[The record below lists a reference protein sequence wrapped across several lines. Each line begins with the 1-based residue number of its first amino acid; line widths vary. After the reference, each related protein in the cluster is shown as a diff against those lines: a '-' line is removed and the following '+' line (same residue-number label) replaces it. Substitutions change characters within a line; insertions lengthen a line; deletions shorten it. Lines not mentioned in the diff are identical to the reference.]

1 MPHDKALKRGF
12 TLLEMFYWMTCGSFN
27 TYMVSY
33 LTAVRGVS
41 ASGAGLMLALV
52 MASAC
57 AGQFILGSLCDK
69 RQNNRRVFIFG
80 MGATILLQLGIYF
93 SPSLWLLGAFYVALG
108 FVQQALSPV
117 LDTWLIRSFPNDRD
131 AYSPIRALGSLSY
144 AAVMVIMGFS
154 VEKIGH
160 IVMPVYSSLLAGAGI
175 FVAVR
180 MPEIPALEP
189 AAQAGERAALR
200 TLPPVVWLFIACMG
214 VMGVA
219 NMPLLNM
226 NLLVIENVGGTVSA
240 MGVATAFN
248 TVAEF
253 LVMRFPRPYRNLTA
267 RHRMLLAGCVYIAST
282 VMMGLAGS
290 VWVLYIVYFLNGMGY
305 GLILPA
311 RRQFVNE
318 VAPENALNRVHSLG
332 DMAYSN
338 FGGLF
343 GNQTAGL
350 LIDSRGVRFM
360 IGTSVCIQLAGVAIM
375 GTFKRAI
382 AQNDRNRTN
391 VM

>member
-1 MPHDKALKRGF
+1 MPRDKALKRGF
-12 TLLEMFYWMTCGSFN
+12 TLLEMLYWTTCGTFN

-52 MASAC
+52 MGSAC
-57 AGQFILGSLCDK
+57 AGQFIIGSLCDK

-80 MGATILLQLGIYF
+80 MAATILLQLGIYF

-108 FVQQALSPV
+108 FVQQSLSPV

-144 AAVMVIMGFS
+144 AVVMVIMGFS

-160 IVMPVYSSLLAGAGI
+160 VVMPVYSSLLACAGI

-189 AAQAGERAALR
+189 AAQAGKRAALR

-214 VMGVA
+214 VLGVA
-219 NMPLLNM
+219 NIPLLNM
-226 NLLVIENVGGTVSA
+226 NLMIIENVGGSVSA

-248 TVAEF
+248 TVA
-253 LVMRFPRPYRNLTA
+253 
-267 RHRMLLAGCVYIAST
+267 
-282 VMMGLAGS
+282 
-290 VWVLYIVYFLNGMGY
+290 
-305 GLILPA
+305 
-311 RRQFVNE
+311 
-318 VAPENALNRVHSLG
+318 
-332 DMAYSN
+332 
-338 FGGLF
+338 
-343 GNQTAGL
+343 
-350 LIDSRGVRFM
+350 
-360 IGTSVCIQLAGVAIM
+360 
-375 GTFKRAI
+375 
-382 AQNDRNRTN
+382 
-391 VM
+391 

>member
-1 MPHDKALKRGF
+1 
-12 TLLEMFYWMTCGSFN
+12 
-27 TYMVSY
+27 MVSY

-57 AGQFILGSLCDK
+57 AGQFIIGSLCDK

-282 VMMGLAGS
+282 IMMGLAGS

-360 IGTSVCIQLAGVAIM
+360 IGASVCIQVIGVAIM